1 MTFTDNFPKQKT
13 TIQFIKTIDMPFA
26 FKNARRSKGRH
37 GVSMEETTPLN
48 PNRNDY
54 EDIEN
59 PFKMPGEVSK
69 FDKESVQECL
79 TKTIIVIICVIIAML
94 FLLICAILQ
103 WNGITVPGFRPF
115 FEGIQNTNK
124 TFRN

>member
-1 MTFTDNFPKQKT
+1 
-13 TIQFIKTIDMPFA
+13 MPFA
-26 FKNARRSKGRH
+26 AAISSASRNGRRSQGRH
-37 GVSMEETTPLN
+37 GLSEEETTPLN

-59 PFKMPGEVSK
+59 PFKMPCAVSK
-69 FDKESVQECL
+69 FDKECVQECL
-79 TKTIIVIICVIIAML
+79 IKTIIVVVIIIIAML